1 MHIDWWTLALQTVNV
16 LILIWILARFFFRPI
31 ADIIAKRQD
40 ETNKLFAD
48 AEAARKQAA
57 AARSDAEKARAE
69 VAAERDRLLA
79 EAQKSAQ
86 SEKAKLLQQASQD
99 VAKLRRES
107 EAAIARDRAAAEQ
120 QVIDH
125 ASTLSL
131 DIARRLLERL
141 PANLALDAF
150 LAALCGEIG
159 KLPPEARA
167 GFAAATT
174 SGRPIEVVTPAPLS
188 ENETS
193 QVRDAL
199 KQAFGQEFP
208 LTFRSDPKL
217 LAGIELQG
225 HNVILRNSWCADL
238 ERIREELSRE
248 RHTDES

>member
-16 LILIWILARFFFRPI
+16 LILIWILARFFFRPV
-31 ADIIAKRQD
+31 ADIVAKRQNQ
-40 ETNKLFAD
+40 TNKLFAD

-57 AARSDAEKARAE
+57 ATRSEAEKARAE
-69 VAAERDRLLA
+69 IAAERDRLRA
-79 EAQKSAQ
+79 DAQKSAKA
-86 SEKAKLLQQASQD
+86 EKANLLEQAAQD

-107 EAAIARDRAAAEQ
+107 EAAIARDRAAAEK
-120 QVIDH
+120 QVVDH
-125 ASTLSL
+125 ASMLSI

-159 KLPPEARA
+159 KLPPEALS
-167 GFAAATT
+167 GFTAAAT

-188 ENETS
+188 KKETG

-199 KQAFGQEFP
+199 KQAFGQELP
-208 LTFRSDPKL
+208 LAFHSEPEL

-225 HNVILRNSWCADL
+225 HNVILRNSWRADL

-248 RHTDES
+248 RHANKS